1 MDPHRFDTI
10 AKALTVPRPRRAV
23 LRALLGA
30 AGAVTLGVRGAAAA
44 PGQPCSGSHFECPGK
59 QLCLLDEATQSLRCA
74 AVEGF
79 DHSEGRVCK
88 GEFEFTYCQRGS
100 ICCVYPEIRDADE
113 GPRLELVANCCDDG
127 RVCDPEAGCVFPPGV
142 G

>member
-1 MDPHRFDTI
+1 MDDARFDAITRRL
-10 AKALTVPRPRRAV
+10 AAPHSRRGALSALLAGVGGI
-23 LRALLGA
+23 ALLGR
-30 AGAVTLGVRGAAAA
+30 TAAA
-44 PGQPCSGSHFECPGK
+44 PLRTCSGSNFDCPGK
-59 QLCLLDEATQSLRCA
+59 QLCGLDDATGQLRCA
-74 AVEGF
+74 NVEGL

-127 RVCDPEAGCVFPPGV
+127 RVCDREAGCVLPPGI